1 MADENRA
8 CLRCGAIFK
17 EGSSYCARC
26 GAPVVNRC
34 TDQGD
39 LLNDPCGHVCGFQ
52 DAFCS
57 KCGSETTFKRAGLI
71 RSPWTENKALYQNH
85 LDDMK
90 WLLHPF
96 FTKW

>member
-1 MADENRA
+1 MADNKT
-8 CLRCGAIFK
+8 CLRCGAVFE
-17 EGSSYCARC
+17 EGSHYCTRC

-34 TDQGD
+34 TDPGD
-39 LLNDPCGHVCGFQ
+39 LLNDPCGHICGFQ

-57 KCGSETTFKRAGLI
+57 KCGSETTFKKAGLI
-71 RSPWTENKALYQNH
+71 HSPYTENKVLYKNN
-85 LDDMK
+85 LDDMN